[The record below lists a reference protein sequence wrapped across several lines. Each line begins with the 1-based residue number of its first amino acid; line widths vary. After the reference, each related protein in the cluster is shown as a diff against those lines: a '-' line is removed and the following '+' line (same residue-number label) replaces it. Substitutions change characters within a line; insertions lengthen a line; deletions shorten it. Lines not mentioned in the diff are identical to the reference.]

1 MQWRDV
7 DLDAPPYDVRRS
19 LARAW
24 GGGYTLAEPKTAR
37 SRRSV
42 DLTDRAIASLR
53 TEQERQ
59 DARRRIAGPDWLDA
73 DGLVFT
79 DATGAPLDGG
89 AVMRGYQ
96 TILRQ
101 LGMPRRTFHALRHS
115 FATALLA
122 AGVPLKVVS
131 DTLGHTTIAIT
142 ADTYAH
148 VVPELRRDAADAFAR
163 LVG

>member
-1 MQWRDV
+1 MPWSSIITLAASTGLRRGELLGLQWRDV
-7 DLDAPPYDVRRS
+7 DLHACRIDVRRS

-42 DLTDRAIASLR
+42 DLTDSRHSVAAHRAGTPGRS
-53 TEQERQ
+53 TQ
-59 DARRRIAGPDWLDA
+59 DRGPDWLDA

-115 FATALLA
+115 F
-122 AGVPLKVVS
+122 
-131 DTLGHTTIAIT
+131 
-142 ADTYAH
+142 
-148 VVPELRRDAADAFAR
+148 
-163 LVG
+163 